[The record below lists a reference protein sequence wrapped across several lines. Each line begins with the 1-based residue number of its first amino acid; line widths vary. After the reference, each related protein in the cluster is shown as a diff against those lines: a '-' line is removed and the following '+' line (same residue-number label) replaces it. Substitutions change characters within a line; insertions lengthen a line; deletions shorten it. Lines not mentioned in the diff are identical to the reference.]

1 MDLTPSS
8 AAASITDSSPES
20 LRAVYTKRLRRLLR
34 LRHDHEE
41 ELNVQGL
48 QLLDRAIFAA
58 YCACRD
64 VGAEAKAK
72 KVLATANVALKRA
85 VGQLQLS
92 TIDQEA
98 DSDSG
103 DDVSQRGSQAS

>member
-1 MDLTPSS
+1 MDTVPF
-8 AAASITDSSPES
+8 AAASIADSSPES
-20 LRAVYTKRLRRLLR
+20 LRVVYTKRLRRLLR

-48 QLLDRAIFAA
+48 RLLDRAIFAA

-72 KVLATANVALKRA
+72 KVLATANVALKRT

-92 TIDQEA
+92 NVDPEA
-98 DSDSG
+98 DSASG
-103 DDVSQRGSQAS
+103 DDISERGAQAS